1 MIINLLGVKSDN
13 FYIKGYFMKHI
24 VKKVLPLSL
33 IVALRFF
40 GLFIVLSVLS
50 QYAKDIEGGTPF
62 LAGLALG
69 GYALTQAILQVPF
82 GVMSDKIGR
91 KKTLLFGLLLF
102 AFGSIVAAEATNIYT
117 LLLGRFL
124 QGAGAIGSVVTA
136 MIADQV
142 REDERAHS
150 MAVMGMVIAMSFAAA
165 MIIGPILAGAYSV
178 STLFW
183 LTAVLAISALV
194 ILFTAVPEPPKIVHH
209 YSEEEAKIKEVFK
222 DKDLVRMYI
231 TFLFHSSTMAIA
243 FFIIPILLKNKF
255 HMTTLEYWKVYLP
268 AVIFGIIAMAPAAI
282 LGEKYGKGKEVF
294 LASIGFIIASFLL
307 MGFSS
312 SFLLFA
318 VGATFFFIGFNMF
331 EPLLQS
337 FVSKFAKVH
346 QKGAALGV
354 ANTFAY
360 VGIFLGGA
368 IGGWL
373 YGSVG
378 EKGLA
383 IAVTI
388 LSLFWIVWII
398 GMRNPSLRANLF
410 LSTDEYD
417 DKKLPALKTIK
428 GINDFYTNHTEN
440 LIVVKYEEG
449 VISEDEIKEVLRK

>member
-1 MIINLLGVKSDN
+1 MI
-13 FYIKGYFMKHI
+13 
-24 VKKVLPLSL
+24 KKVLPLSL

-50 QYAKDIEGGTPF
+50 GYAKELPGGTAF
-62 LAGLALG
+62 LAGVALG
-69 GYALTQAILQVPF
+69 GYALTQAVLQVPF
-82 GVMSDKIGR
+82 GVMSDKFGR

-102 AFGSIVAAEATNIYT
+102 AFGSVVAAVADNIYV

-142 REDERAHS
+142 REDERAHA
-150 MAVMGMVIAMSFAAA
+150 MAIMGMVIAMSFAAA
-165 MIIGPILAGAYSV
+165 MIIGPIIAGIFSV
-178 STLFW
+178 SALFW
-183 LTAVLAISALV
+183 LTAALALTALL
-194 ILFTAVPEPPKIVHH
+194 ILFTAVPEPPHIEHH
-209 YSEEEAKIKEVFK
+209 YSEEEAKVKEVFK

-243 FFIIPILLKNKF
+243 FYLIPILMKSKF
-255 HMTTLEYWKVYLP
+255 GMDKMEYWKVYLP
-268 AVIFGIIAMAPAAI
+268 AVIFGIVAMGPAAV

-294 LASIGFIIASFLL
+294 VASVLFIIASFAL
-307 MGFSS
+307 MGFSDN
-312 SFLLFA
+312 FWLFA
-318 VGATFFFIGFNMF
+318 TGATFFFIGFNMF

-373 YGSVG
+373 FGHYG
-378 EKGLA
+378 EKGVA
-383 IAVTI
+383 IAVI
-388 LSLFWIVWII
+388 VLSLVWIYWIV
-398 GMRNPSLRANLF
+398 GMRNPALRKNLF
-410 LSTDEYD
+410 LPSDIFDES
-417 DKKLPALKTIK
+417 KLHRLKEVE
-428 GINDFYTNHTEN
+428 GINDFYTNKTEG
-440 LIVVKYEEG
+440 LIVVKYEDEK
-449 VISEDEIKEVLRK
+449 IDEDTIRGMLIKN

>member
-1 MIINLLGVKSDN
+1 
-13 FYIKGYFMKHI
+13 MKEI

-50 QYAKDIEGGTPF
+50 QYAKDLPGGNAF

-69 GYALTQAILQVPF
+69 GYALTQAVLQVPF

-102 AFGSIVAAEATNIYT
+102 AFGSAVAAMADNIYV
-117 LLLGRFL
+117 LLVGRFL

-150 MAVMGMVIAMSFAAA
+150 MAVMGMVIALSFAAA
-165 MIIGPILAGAYSV
+165 MIIGPIIAGTYSV

-183 LTAVLAISALV
+183 MTGALALFALV

-209 YSEEEAKIKEVFK
+209 YTEEEAKIKEVFK

-255 HMTTLEYWKVYLP
+255 GMTTLEYWKVYLP
-268 AVIFGIIAMAPAAI
+268 AVIFGIIAMGPAAVF
-282 LGEKYGKGKEVF
+282 GEKYGKGKEVF
-294 LASIGFIIASFLL
+294 IVSILFIIASFLL
-307 MGFSS
+307 MGFGD
-312 SFLLFA
+312 SFWMFA
-318 VGATFFFIGFNMF
+318 TGAVFFFIGFNMF

-383 IAVTI
+383 IAVVV
-388 LSLFWIVWII
+388 LCLFWIVWII
-398 GMRNPSLRANLF
+398 GMRNPALRANLF
-410 LSTDEYD
+410 LSSDEYD
-417 DKKLPALKTIK
+417 EEKLPALKTVK
-428 GINDFYTNHTEN
+428 GINDFYTNQTEK
-440 LIVVKYEEG
+440 LIVIKYEDG
-449 VISEDEIKEVLRK
+449 VISEDDIKEMLKR

>member
-1 MIINLLGVKSDN
+1 
-13 FYIKGYFMKHI
+13 MKHI
-24 VKKVLPLSL
+24 AKKVLPLSL

-50 QYAKDIEGGTPF
+50 QYAKDLPGGTAF

-69 GYALTQAILQVPF
+69 GYALTQAVFQVPF

-91 KKTLLFGLLLF
+91 KKTLLIGLLIF
-102 AFGSIVAAEATNIYT
+102 AAGSVIAAIASDIYT
-117 LLLGRFL
+117 LLVGRFL

-183 LTAVLAISALV
+183 LTAALAIFALV
-194 ILFTAVPEPPKIVHH
+194 ILFTAVPEPPKITHH
-209 YSEEEAKIKEVFK
+209 YSQEEAKIKEVFK

-255 HMTTLEYWKVYLP
+255 DMTTLEYWKVYLP
-268 AVIFGIIAMAPAAI
+268 AVIFGILAMGPAAVF
-282 LGEKYGKGKEVF
+282 GEKYGKGKEVF
-294 LASIGFIIASFLL
+294 IVSILFIIASFLL
-307 MGFSS
+307 MGFTS

-318 VGATFFFIGFNMF
+318 IGATFFFIGFNMF

-360 VGIFLGGA
+360 IGIFLGGA
-368 IGGWL
+368 IGGWI
-373 YGSVG
+373 YGHYN
-378 EKGLA
+378 EKGVA

-388 LSLFWIVWII
+388 LSIFWIFWII
-398 GMRNPSLRANLF
+398 GMRNPALRANLF
-410 LSTDEYD
+410 LSSEEYD
-417 DKKLPALKTIK
+417 EEKLPMLKTVK
-428 GINDFYTNHTEN
+428 GINDFYTNHTEKI
-440 LIVVKYEEG
+440 IVVKYEDG
-449 VISEDEIKEVLRK
+449 IISEDEIKEMLKK

>member
-1 MIINLLGVKSDN
+1 
-13 FYIKGYFMKHI
+13 MKEI

-50 QYAKDIEGGTPF
+50 QYAKDLPGGNAF

-69 GYALTQAILQVPF
+69 GYALTQAVLQVPF

-102 AFGSIVAAEATNIYT
+102 AFGSAVAAMADNIYV
-117 LLLGRFL
+117 LLVGRFL

-165 MIIGPILAGAYSV
+165 MIIGPIIAGAYSV

-183 LTAVLAISALV
+183 MTGALALFALV

-209 YSEEEAKIKEVFK
+209 YTEEEAKIKEVFK

-255 HMTTLEYWKVYLP
+255 GMTTLEYWKVYLP
-268 AVIFGIIAMAPAAI
+268 AVIFGIIAMGPAAVF
-282 LGEKYGKGKEVF
+282 GEKYGKGKEVF
-294 LASIGFIIASFLL
+294 IVSIIFIIASFLL
-307 MGFSS
+307 MGFGD
-312 SFLLFA
+312 SFWMFSTGA
-318 VGATFFFIGFNMF
+318 VFFFIGFNMF

-383 IAVTI
+383 IAVVVLCI
-388 LSLFWIVWII
+388 FWIFWIV
-398 GMRNPSLRANLF
+398 GMRNPALRANLF
-410 LSTDEYD
+410 LSSDEYD
-417 DKKLPALKTIK
+417 EERLPALKTVK
-428 GINDFYTNHTEN
+428 GINDFYTNQTEK
-440 LIVVKYEEG
+440 LIVVKYEDG
-449 VISEDEIKEVLRK
+449 VVSEEDIKEILKRK